1 MKGTAPASYYR
12 ATAAGDTYAPLVDE
26 VEADVCIV
34 GAGFAGLGT
43 AMSLFER
50 GANDIVVLEGDTVGH
65 GASGRNGGFVFG
77 GFSLAESSLLHAAG
91 AAQGRELYRATLDAV
106 ALIRAR
112 IARHAIDCDATHG
125 GVYLADWFGGGAL
138 EARRRYML
146 DHLGVDWT
154 SVSRADF
161 AGIARTGRYHG
172 ALFEANAFH
181 FHPLKYAQGLARV
194 LAAGGVRLHEGS
206 RVVAI
211 DRGNAGSDAGGWRV
225 ATARGVVR
233 ARHVVLCGG
242 GYLGRLHGRL
252 ARATLPVATYVMVTE
267 PLGERLREALTTPA
281 AIYDTRFAFDYYR
294 PLPDTRLLWGGRI
307 SVRDRASSDVA
318 RLLYRDMLRV
328 YPQLAGTRVDYA
340 WSGMMSYG
348 RHQMPQM
355 GRLPDGLWFGSG
367 FGGHGVAPTTLCGE
381 LLAAGVLGD
390 TAALR
395 PFARW
400 GLAHV
405 GGPVGLGAA
414 QLSYWYRIA
423 QDLVRER
430 LGSRTGRRL

>member
-1 MKGTAPASYYR
+1 MKAAAPPSYYR
-12 ATAAGDTYAPLVDE
+12 ATAAGDTYAPLAGDAV
-26 VEADVCIV
+26 ADVCIV

-43 AMSLFER
+43 AMSLLER
-50 GANDIVVLEGDTVGH
+50 GAREIVVLEGDTVGH

-77 GFSLAESSLLHAAG
+77 GFSLAEPALLRAAG
-91 AAQGRELYRATLDAV
+91 AEQGRQLYRATLDAV
-106 ALIRAR
+106 GLIRAR
-112 IARHAIDCDATHG
+112 IARHGIDCDAVHA
-125 GVYLADWFGGGAL
+125 GVYLADWFGDGAL
-138 EARRRYML
+138 DARRRFML

-154 SVSRADF
+154 GVSRADF
-161 AGIARTGRYHG
+161 AGIARTDRYHG

-194 LAAGGVRLHEGS
+194 LAAGEVRLHEHS
-206 RVVAI
+206 RVVAVE
-211 DRGNAGSDAGGWRV
+211 GSDALGWRV
-225 ATARGVVR
+225 ATAHGSVR

-267 PLGERLREALTTPA
+267 PLGERLQAALATRA

-307 SVRDRASSDVA
+307 SVRDRASGDVA

-355 GRLPDGLWFGSG
+355 GRLPDGQWFGSG

-395 PFARW
+395 AFARW
-400 GLAHV
+400 GLPHV
-405 GGPVGLGAA
+405 GGPLGLGAA
-414 QLSYWYRIA
+414 QLSYWARIA
-423 QDLVRER
+423 QDMIRER
-430 LGSRTGRRL
+430 LGRQGGGEL

>member
-1 MKGTAPASYYR
+1 MTPAAPPSYYR
-12 ATAAGDTYAPLVDE
+12 ATAAGDSYAPLAGQVD
-26 VEADVCIV
+26 AQVCIV
-34 GAGFAGLGT
+34 GAGFAGLAT
-43 AMSLFER
+43 AMSLLER
-50 GANDIVVLEGDTVGH
+50 GAGDIVVLEGETVGH

-77 GFSLAESSLLHAAG
+77 GFSLAESALLRAAG
-91 AAQGRELYRATLDAV
+91 AEQGRQLYRATLDAV

-112 IARHAIDCDATHG
+112 IARHGIDCDAVHA

-138 EARRRYML
+138 DARRRFMR
-146 DHLGVDWT
+146 DALGVEWT
-154 SVSRADF
+154 GMSRADF
-161 AGIARTGRYHG
+161 AEIARTERYHG

-194 LAAGGVRLHEGS
+194 LAAGGVRLHESS
-206 RVVAI
+206 RVVGI
-211 DRGNAGSDAGGWRV
+211 DGGDAGGWRV
-225 ATARGVVR
+225 ATAQGVVR

-267 PLGERLREALTTPA
+267 PLGERLRQALATPA

-328 YPQLAGTRVDYA
+328 YPQLAGTRVEYA

-381 LLAAGVLGD
+381 LLAGAVLGD
-390 TAALR
+390 TVALR
-395 PFARW
+395 AFARW
-400 GLAHV
+400 GLVHV
-405 GGPVGLGAA
+405 GGPLGLGAA
-414 QLSYWYRIA
+414 QLSYWARIA
-423 QDLVRER
+423 QDLIRER
-430 LGSRTGRRL
+430 LGHRGGGGL